1 MELIQQQQAYMK
13 KEFHKSDNK
22 EFTYE
27 DLKARLFSIAIR

>member
-1 MELIQQQQAYMK
+1 MK

-27 DLKARLFSIAIR
+27 DLKAKVIFDCYQIK